1 MIERVEYN
9 CYASVYMHFDS
20 NFGQVM
26 NIKYVDSLVGWDQAH
41 WRGKR
46 EKNGEWSGLSND
58 NDRESLN
65 SIAPQTMHPLKI
77 FNWPFSLQTINECKK
92 CLGSTRLI
100 RNIHVGRS

>member
-9 CYASVYMHFDS
+9 GYASVYMHFDS

-26 NIKYVDSLVGWDQAH
+26 NIKQVDSLVGWDQAH

-46 EKNGEWSGLSND
+46 EKNGEWSELSND

-77 FNWPFSLQTINECKK
+77 FNWFLFCQNRQPDY
-92 CLGSTRLI
+92 RLTACAQY
-100 RNIHVGRS
+100 NHNP